1 MLQVDSVS
9 FSYDS
14 EHGAS
19 RAFSRGRLSPPR
31 LALDSVSVH
40 VLRGSVVGLLGPNG
54 SGKTTLIRIMAGL
67 LCPQQGQVL
76 LEGQS
81 LSVLGRR
88 QVASRLALV
97 PQETHATF
105 DYSVLDMVLM
115 GRYPHLGTFAMEGPA
130 DLALAREAM
139 TSTGTRAFE
148 RRRFS
153 SLSGGEKQRV
163 VIASALA
170 QAGELMLLDEPTS
183 SLDLAYQVEISALLR
198 RLNRER
204 GTTLVVST
212 HDLNF
217 AAGLCGRIV
226 LLREGRVLA
235 DGPPEDTLTADGIWR
250 TYGIE
255 ADVRFH
261 EAAGHLTVVP
271 LARYH

>member
-1 MLQVDSVS
+1 
-9 FSYDS
+9 
-14 EHGAS
+14 
-19 RAFSRGRLSPPR
+19 
-31 LALDSVSVH
+31 VSVH
-40 VLRGSVVGLLGPNG
+40 VVRGSVVGVLGPNG

-67 LCPQQGQVL
+67 LRPQQGQVL

-81 LSVLGRR
+81 LGVLGRR
-88 QVASRLALV
+88 QIASRLALV

-139 TSTGTRAFE
+139 SSTGTRAFE

-163 VIASALA
+163 IIASALA

-235 DGPPEDTLTADGIWR
+235 DGRPEETLTADGIWR

-261 EAAGHLTVVP
+261 EAAGHVTVVP